1 MSVHHITVDDTG
13 DWMYSILRSEAFS
26 KLPPA
31 SFRKI
36 FMRMELVSVKAEDT
50 ILKQGERGDYYY
62 IIECGRCVVSRI
74 PVRGKTPIKLAE
86 LGPGEG
92 FGEEALI
99 AGAPRNATVEML
111 TDGQLVRLKEPDF
124 RELIKEPLLQAVDC
138 AEASSIVAQGAK
150 WLDIRSPEIFAKYAI
165 AGSINIEL
173 CTLRIQLSK
182 LSNDHRYIVCSDS
195 SIESALAAFILMAKG
210 FSACYLSVDV
220 KEYLLHSA
228 RQSVELEQVLARGD
242 TIRLDSLIT
251 LARDSKPDTPP
262 LPDPKEQQTAADDD
276 SVIPDMIATQDLAQ
290 LLEKQTAADDNSVIP
305 DMISTQDLAQLLE
318 KRVHAEISS
327 QLEREMQEFKKE
339 LEDRFEEYKEMM
351 LKQLQKR
358 ALKIEIAYRKHH
370 LERIN
375 ALRDQ
380 YERSRHAK

>member
-1 MSVHHITVDDTG
+1 MSVHDITVDNTSG
-13 DWMYSILRSEAFS
+13 WMYSILRSEAFS

-31 SFRKI
+31 SLRKI
-36 FMRMELVSVKAEDT
+36 FMRMELVSVKADDT
-50 ILKQGERGDYYY
+50 ILKQGERGNYYY
-62 IIECGRCVVSRI
+62 IIERGRCVVSRI

-86 LGPGEG
+86 LGAGEG

-99 AGAPRNATVEML
+99 AGTPRNATVEML
-111 TDGQLVRLKEPDF
+111 TDGQLIRLKEPDF

-138 AEASSIVAQGAK
+138 AEASSIVAQEAK
-150 WLDIRSPEIFAKYAI
+150 WLDVRPSELFAKYAI

-182 LSNDHRYIVCSDS
+182 LSNDQRYIVCSDS
-195 SIESALAAFILMAKG
+195 SIESALAAFILVAKG
-210 FSACYLSVDV
+210 FNACYLSVDV

-228 RQSVELEQVLARGD
+228 RQSVELEPALARGD
-242 TIRLDSLIT
+242 TIRLDALIA
-251 LARDSKPDTPP
+251 LAPDSKPDTPP
-262 LPDPKEQQTAADDD
+262 LPDPKEQQTAADDNAVV
-276 SVIPDMIATQDLAQ
+276 SPDMIA
-290 LLEKQTAADDNSVIP
+290 
-305 DMISTQDLAQLLE
+305 TQDLAQLLE

-339 LEDRFEEYKEMM
+339 LEERFEEYKEMM

-358 ALKIEIAYRKHH
+358 TLKIEIAYRKQY

-380 YERSRHAK
+380 YEKSRHAK

>member
-1 MSVHHITVDDTG
+1 MSVHDITVDDTG
-13 DWMYSILRSEAFS
+13 GWMYSILRSEAFS

-111 TDGQLVRLKEPDF
+111 TDGQLIRLKEPDF

-195 SIESALAAFILMAKG
+195 SIESALAAFILVTKG

-228 RQSVELEQVLARGD
+228 RQSVELEQALARGD
-242 TIRLDSLIT
+242 TIRLDSLIA
-251 LARDSKPDTPP
+251 LARDSKPDTPL
-262 LPDPKEQQTAADDD
+262 LPDPKEQ
-276 SVIPDMIATQDLAQ
+276 
-290 LLEKQTAADDNSVIP
+290 QTAADDNSVIP

-380 YERSRHAK
+380 YEKSRHAK